1 MPCYLMVEHVNSRQE
16 NLRPEYY
23 PAETVLSLLRHPDY
37 CIYGQGSTS
46 NQRSLE
52 AGESK
57 FNAMSMEERSKVK
70 EETLV
75 NVSGRSRRGSYSS
88 G

>member
-1 MPCYLMVEHVNSRQE
+1 MSMSA
-16 NLRPEYY
+16 
-23 PAETVLSLLRHPDY
+23 AETVLSLLRNPDY
-37 CIYGQGSTS
+37 CIYGQGLTS
-46 NQRSLE
+46 SQRGLE
-52 AGESK
+52 AGESR

-75 NVSGRSRRGSYSS
+75 NVGGRSRRGTYSS